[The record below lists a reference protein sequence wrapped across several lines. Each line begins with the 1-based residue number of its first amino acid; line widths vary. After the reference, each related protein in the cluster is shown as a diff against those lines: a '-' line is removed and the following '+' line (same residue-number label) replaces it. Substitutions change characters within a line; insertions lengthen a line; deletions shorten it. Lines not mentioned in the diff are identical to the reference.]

1 MGIKMINNT
10 ESKTEFNNVFLLDL
24 GSALTKVG
32 YSTNIYPRIICN
44 TSYGIPRI
52 YEKEKNKES
61 NQKIFGED
69 LKNFSNPVNRTNLF
83 TFSQPNDL
91 NSIFEFVEHLFNKI
105 SLPTKNEGL
114 ILAYS
119 HEWSNY
125 FLYQLQAFLFQRF
138 NFSSILPIRTDFS
151 SLISHKVKTGIVL
164 DIGHYYSRVIQFN
177 KGKPLTTAG
186 FKSNVAGKLIQ
197 DYIIK
202 LFKKSHPYLQSPIF
216 EPLISKIVNEKC
228 LLTADIDKLL
238 SDQYLDEIISEE
250 IEISQ
255 FKEIMTLGIEKY
267 LAPEVLF
274 HPKLANS
281 KNISVDSLIIQ
292 SLKECH
298 PSLRKQ
304 IYSNIILSGG
314 GCSFKNFKER
324 LVSIFSKIPMLA
336 NSNILIHFDPSL
348 TVWKGMLV
356 AANSSY
362 YGNNAQT
369 QNQFFAKL

>member
-1 MGIKMINNT
+1 MVNNF
-10 ESKTEFNNVFLLDL
+10 ESKTELNKVFLLDL
-24 GSALTKVG
+24 GSALTKIG
-32 YSTNIYPRIICN
+32 FSSNIYPSIICN

-52 YEKEKNKES
+52 HEEGKNQET

-69 LKNFSNPVNRTNLF
+69 LNHFSNPVNRINLF
-83 TFSQPNDL
+83 SYSQPNDL
-91 NSIFEFVEHLFNKI
+91 EAIFEFVEYLFTKI
-105 SLPTKNEGL
+105 NLPTEKERL
-114 ILAYS
+114 IIAYS
-119 HEWSNY
+119 PEWSNY

-138 NFSSILPIRTDFS
+138 KFHSILTIRNDFS
-151 SLISHKVKTGIVL
+151 SLISHKVKTGVVL
-164 DIGHYYSRVIQFN
+164 DIGHYDSRVIQFD

-186 FKSNVAGKLIQ
+186 FKTNVAGKLVQ
-197 DYIIK
+197 DYLIK
-202 LFKKSHPYLQSPIF
+202 LYSKSHPYLQSPIF
-216 EPLISKIVNEKC
+216 EPLISKIIKEKC
-228 LLTADIDKLL
+228 LLSLDINKPL
-238 SDQYLDEIISEE
+238 SDQSFDDQISEE

-255 FKEIMTLGIEKY
+255 FKEILKLGIEKY

-281 KNISVDSLIIQ
+281 KNISVDSLLIQ

-314 GCSFKNFKER
+314 GCAFTNFKER
-324 LVSIFSKIPMLA
+324 LLSIFSKIPMLA

-348 TVWKGMLV
+348 SVWKGMLV
-356 AANSSY
+356 AANSNY
-362 YGNNAQT
+362 YENNAQT

>member
-1 MGIKMINNT
+1 MSNIL
-10 ESKTEFNNVFLLDL
+10 ESKTESNKIFLLDL

-32 YSTNIYPRIICN
+32 FSSNIYPNIICN
-44 TSYGIPRI
+44 TSYGIPKI
-52 YEKEKNKES
+52 QGTGKNQDS
-61 NQKIFGED
+61 NKKIFGED
-69 LKNFSNPVNRTNLF
+69 LNNFSNPVNRIKLF
-83 TFSQPNDL
+83 SYSQPNEL
-91 NSIFEFVEHLFNKI
+91 EAIFEFVEYLFMKM
-105 SLPTKNEGL
+105 SLPTKDEGL
-114 ILAYS
+114 IIAYS
-119 HEWSNY
+119 PEWSNY

-138 NFSSILPIRTDFS
+138 KFNSILTIRNDFA
-151 SLISHKVKTGIVL
+151 SLISHKVKTGVVL
-164 DIGHYYSRVIQFN
+164 DIGHFDSRVIQFD

-186 FKSNVAGKLIQ
+186 FKTNVAGKLIQ
-197 DYIIK
+197 DYLIK
-202 LFKKSHPYLQSPIF
+202 LFQKSHPYLQSPIF
-216 EPLISKIVNEKC
+216 EPLISKIIKEKC
-228 LLTADIDKLL
+228 LLSLDIDKTL
-238 SDQYLDEIISEE
+238 SDQFLDDQISEE

-255 FKEIMTLGIEKY
+255 FKEILKLGIEKY

-281 KNISVDSLIIQ
+281 KNISIDSLIIQ

-314 GCSFKNFKER
+314 GCAFTNFKER
-324 LVSIFSKIPMLA
+324 LLSIFSKIPMLA

-362 YGNNAQT
+362 YRKNAQD

>member
-1 MGIKMINNT
+1 MNNN
-10 ESKTEFNNVFLLDL
+10 ESKTEPKKVFLLDL
-24 GSALTKVG
+24 GSALTKIG
-32 YSTNIYPRIICN
+32 FSSNIYPSIICS

-52 YEKEKNKES
+52 HEKEKILES

-69 LKNFSNPVNRTNLF
+69 LDNFPNAINRTNLF
-83 TFSQPNDL
+83 TYSQPNDFDT
-91 NSIFEFVEHLFNKI
+91 IYEFVQHLFFRMSI
-105 SLPTKNEGL
+105 PTKNEGL

-125 FLYQLQAFLFQRF
+125 FLYQLQAFLFQKF
-138 NFSSILPIRTDFS
+138 NFSSILPIRTDFL
-151 SLISHKVKTGIVL
+151 SLISHKVKTGVVL
-164 DIGHYYSRVIQFN
+164 DIGHDYSRVIQFD

-197 DYIIK
+197 DYLIK
-202 LFKKSHPYLQSPIF
+202 LYNKSHPYLQSPIF
-216 EPLISKIVNEKC
+216 EPLISKIITEKC
-228 LLTADIDKLL
+228 SLTIDIDKTL
-238 SDQYLDEIISEE
+238 SDQSLDDQISEE

-255 FKEIMTLGIEKY
+255 FKEIMKLGIEKY

-281 KNISVDSLIIQ
+281 KNKSVDSLIIQ

-298 PSLRKQ
+298 PSLRKN

-314 GCSFKNFKER
+314 GCAFTNFKER
-324 LVSIFSKIPMLA
+324 LQLIFLKIPMLA
-336 NSNILIHFDPSL
+336 NSNILIHFDPRL

-362 YGNNAQT
+362 YENKSQT